1 MRRVRLAG
9 MALMLILG
17 AALVLI
23 LGAAPLSAQVP
34 LGSRSARGQTVTPA
48 FEGWYAN
55 QDGTFTLSFGYYN
68 RNSKEMID
76 IPLGEGNSIE
86 PAEFHGGQPTRFESE
101 RHWGVFGIVVP
112 ADFGD
117 REVVWTL
124 KDGGKEFPIPGSL
137 RADWQIDA
145 LAGEAGTGNTPPVV
159 RFGPADPEA
168 QGPLGTM
175 AGSLMAS
182 VGAPLSLSVWA
193 ADDGRGGS
201 SVVGAGRN
209 VTIRL
214 AWFKHQGP
222 GEVTFDPPSARV
234 APAGGEATTLV
245 TFSEPGDYVI
255 RVRAND
261 SPVAS
266 AGHAQCCWT
275 NAFVKITVR

>member
-9 MALMLILG
+9 M
-17 AALVLI
+17 ALVLI

-55 QDGTFTLSFGYYN
+55 PDGTFTLSFGYYN
-68 RNSKEMID
+68 RNSDEAID
-76 IPLGEGNSIE
+76 IPLGESNSIE

-124 KDGGKEFPIPGSL
+124 KDGGKDFPIPGSL
-137 RADWQIDA
+137 RQAWQIDA

-159 RFGPADPEA
+159 RFDPDDPEA

-175 AGSLMAS
+175 FGPLTTS
-182 VGAPLSLSVWA
+182 VGTPLELSIWA
-193 ADDGRGGS
+193 SDDGKGGS
-201 SVVGAGRN
+201 SVVGAGQN

-222 GEVTFDPPSARV
+222 GEVTFDAPTASI
-234 APAGGEATTLV
+234 APAGGEATTMV
-245 TFSEPGDYVI
+245 TFTEPGDYVI